1 MQINERKRRNE
12 ELDDGLLAYYK
23 RIETRE
29 NLPSWQNQ
37 VKVETREFYLVTL
50 FTFGLTMTGIC
61 LELQNFI
68 LIFLFLVSVF
78 SDPQRGALLG
88 RSPGRGLTILRC
100 ESHPP
105 LCVGLVWT
113 VDLSA
118 DVIEF
123 REFFKINVMKSVGK
137 QIKIIKKTI
146 KINQKYG
153 TDDEKTREQKKTRTK
168 MYIKGSRIQTIP

>member
-1 MQINERKRRNE
+1 MQTNERKRRNE

-37 VKVETREFYLVTL
+37 VKVETREFYLVAL

-78 SDPQRGALLG
+78 SDPQRRALLG
-88 RSPGRGLTILRC
+88 RSPGRGLPILRC

-137 QIKIIKKTI
+137 QIKIINKTI

-153 TDDEKTREQKKTRTK
+153 TDDEKTQEQKKTRTK
-168 MYIKGSRIQTIP
+168 MYIKGCRIQTIP

>member
-1 MQINERKRRNE
+1 MIKNKTASFLITLYTTSRFSKLFVLTQFFQFFQVQTNERKRRNE
-12 ELDDGLLAYYK
+12 ELEDCLLAYYK

-37 VKVETREFYLVTL
+37 VKVETREFYLVAL
-50 FTFGLTMTGIC
+50 FTFGLTMNGIC

-78 SDPQRGALLG
+78 PEPKRGALLG
-88 RSPGRGLTILRC
+88 RSPGRGLPILRC

-113 VDLSA
+113 FDLSA
-118 DVIEF
+118 DVTEF

-137 QIKIIKKTI
+137 QIEIIKK
-146 KINQKYG
+146 Q
-153 TDDEKTREQKKTRTK
+153 
-168 MYIKGSRIQTIP
+168 